1 MLRTAGFLSAAAAD
15 SCVPARVSIAWV
27 DCMGASGRLCL
38 LKARNLPGS
47 FIGAAAARQR
57 QVSLH
62 WRVSAARG
70 LRPDLPKGSSNI
82 SCSRPVSRAVGDMS
96 CGTINSASNVSKR
109 RNFSSSSSSVGG
121 SHYATLG
128 AYVALALQ
136 LHPDKNKDDPNAAS
150 RFHEVRVAY
159 DVLSQ
164 PFSRSHYDRQCEG
177 ARGMAAAM
185 EDAGAAAWGE
195 ETEEQRTLRRQR
207 YQRYAAEQRT
217 DVPYDDTPGVVPVI
231 VCAFL
236 AITYFSVAYPKAR
249 EMEECYG
256 VHDEVTPRDT
266 RGDPLVRA
274 FYNPLSDQWERIP
287 RGYDAP
293 LPSILHRMYSVRHPS
308 LRLETSQMP
317 RQFAVLQMP
326 HSQTEP
332 SRLVRDPRTGEHLWT
347 GEIPVKRSG
356 PSNSSNSRSSDC
368 SLPTA
373 HSPAE
378 KAGGLS
384 VSSEAKP
391 PKSQGVAALC
401 I

>member
-1 MLRTAGFLSAAAAD
+1 MRGDCPCRGIVFLFSAGPLGLAT
-15 SCVPARVSIAWV
+15 
-27 DCMGASGRLCL
+27 GAMRAYRL
-38 LKARNLPGS
+38 P
-47 FIGAAAARQR
+47 
-57 QVSLH
+57 
-62 WRVSAARG
+62 
-70 LRPDLPKGSSNI
+70 
-82 SCSRPVSRAVGDMS
+82 M
-96 CGTINSASNVSKR
+96 
-109 RNFSSSSSSVGG
+109 
-121 SHYATLG
+121 
-128 AYVALALQ
+128 
-136 LHPDKNKDDPNAAS
+136 
-150 RFHEVRVAY
+150 
-159 DVLSQ
+159 
-164 PFSRSHYDRQCEG
+164 RSPQ
-177 ARGMAAAM
+177 A
-185 EDAGAAAWGE
+185 
-195 ETEEQRTLRRQR
+195 LRRQR

-256 VHDEVTPRDT
+256 
-266 RGDPLVRA
+266 
-274 FYNPLSDQWERIP
+274 DQWERIP

-293 LPSILHRMYSVRHPS
+293 LPSILHRVPSYYGLQDYISHMYYLMYSVRHPS